1 VDWSVLRS
9 PAPPADHGQSG
20 GSRAPDWGGPLT
32 GSREEPGAGADSS
45 LHDSF
50 CRSPRDV
57 RSEGLKQWA
66 PSEQA
71 GPPVPLI
78 TVFLLYR
85 FIPKNTALSSPGG
98 SGERASELLS
108 RRGTWAE
115 TRRERG
121 GAQRSSPSLL
131 SPSPS
136 LSASPSFC
144 FSFPVSFVSFLF
156 ILLVKGSGLKNH
168 LPAADRS
175 PQR

>member
-1 VDWSVLRS
+1 MLTPCGDRSSLRCPPTPQLATDS
-9 PAPPADHGQSG
+9 PAAPEPQSKEAPA
-20 GSRAPDWGGPLT
+20 R
-32 GSREEPGAGADSS
+32 GSREKPGAGADSS

-50 CRSPRDV
+50 CRRPRDV

-66 PSEQA
+66 PSKQA

-108 RRGTWAE
+108 RWVTWAE
-115 TRRERG
+115 TPRERG
-121 GAQRSSPSLL
+121 AAQRSSPSLL

-136 LSASPSFC
+136 LSPAPSFC
-144 FSFPVSFVSFLF
+144 FSFPVSFDSFLF
-156 ILLVKGSGLKNH
+156 ILLC
-168 LPAADRS
+168 
-175 PQR
+175 